1 MDGKEE
7 ITGKPWSVEET
18 EQLKRLFSEYI
29 EIGAIEEPK
38 VTEKLLS
45 EDLLKDRSIKA
56 VVLKLRRLRKE
67 HMESV
72 EPPNQEEAS
81 HEKVARFLSSA
92 APPAPPPEV
101 NSTASVSTESSR
113 FWRKFSDEQASFL
126 FSITRDMIESDAVKR
141 EVVWQRVKEN
151 EKSLELELITERE
164 NEEEERKTKQRL
176 TDKVRKMAKD
186 FKGRR

>member
-1 MDGKEE
+1 
-7 ITGKPWSVEET
+7 
-18 EQLKRLFSEYI
+18 
-29 EIGAIEEPK
+29 
-38 VTEKLLS
+38 
-45 EDLLKDRSIKA
+45 
-56 VVLKLRRLRKE
+56 
-67 HMESV
+67 MESV

-113 FWRKFSDEQASFL
+113 FWRKFWDEQASFL
-126 FSITRDMIESDAVKR
+126 FSITRDMIESDAIKR

-151 EKSLELELITERE
+151 EKSLELELITGTE